1 LTAFDRVT
9 RDQDPLALL
18 PEASN
23 AVFNAAGKEDE
34 PVCLIGTRVGV
45 LDEIRA
51 WIDGEDKQH
60 IFWLSGW
67 AGTGKSTIARTVARE
82 YYDRKRLVA
91 SYFFSR
97 GGGDAGNATKF
108 VGTIARQLANKFPK
122 FKEQLRKALSEDE
135 GILRRVL
142 KDQWRELIITPLVH
156 LTVDSC
162 PSPVVIVVDALDEC
176 DTESSIRQ
184 VIQLLADT
192 KNLNQLLRILITSR
206 PEVPVRDEF
215 SRFLLG
221 EHHLILQDISKFI
234 VEQDISLFL
243 KHHLATISPEDE
255 VVAQL
260 VQKAAGLFIWAATAC
275 RFICE
280 GPSPEKR
287 LRIILKSSGSTPT
300 LNYHINGN
308 YVSLFQNIIRSLIW
322 NTSYLWF
329 WIAVACGFSHE
340 GVMVKRSLRTLVMG
354 NTTPDDH
361 LDVIYLT
368 VLDSSLRSSFTPQ
381 DIRDFHSMVRDVLGS
396 IVVLFSSLS
405 VKSLSNLL
413 SKPEKDLTW
422 TMNDLHALLDIPKNA
437 KHAVRLHHPSFRDF
451 LLNKKRCCDSYFWVD
466 EKQAHQ
472 ALFDSCLRL
481 LSTSLKQD
489 ICEVNAPGMLAAKL
503 ESGRVEQFL
512 PPEVQYACLYWIQ
525 HVQKSGAQLRDNG
538 QVHQFLQEH
547 LLHWL
552 EALGWIVK
560 VPEGVHAITSLESFV
575 SVSIPPAREKV
586 SANSSASQVNALFF
600 RVSSTTRSGSFS
612 TTG

>member
-1 LTAFDRVT
+1 LTAFNRFT

-23 AVFNAAGKEDE
+23 AAFNASGKEDKS
-34 PVCLIGTRVGV
+34 VCLPGTRVGV

-82 YYDRKRLVA
+82 YYDKERLVA
-91 SYFFSR
+91 TYFFSR

-108 VGTIARQLANKFPK
+108 VGTIARQLANKLPK
-122 FKEQLRKALSEDE
+122 FKEQLRKALLKDD
-135 GILRRVL
+135 GIPSRVL
-142 KDQWRELIITPLVH
+142 KDQWRELITSPLVR
-156 LTVDSC
+156 LAVDSY

-192 KNLNQLLRILITSR
+192 TNQNQRRLRILITSR
-206 PEVPVRDEF
+206 PDVPVRDEF
-215 SRFLLG
+215 AQVLPG
-221 EHHLILQDISKFI
+221 KHHLILQDISKFI

-243 KHHLATISPEDE
+243 KHRLATISPKDE

-260 VQKAAGLFIWAATAC
+260 VRKAAGLFIWAATAS
-275 RFICE
+275 RFIC
-280 GPSPEKR
+280 GGSSPEKR
-287 LRIILKSSGSTPT
+287 LGIILGSSSSTPT
-300 LNYHINGN
+300 SNYHINRI
-308 YVSLFQNIIRSLIW
+308 YISLFQSIMRSLVW
-322 NTSYLWF
+322 NTSYPLLM
-329 WIAVACGFSHE
+329 IAVACGFSHE

-354 NTTPDDH
+354 NTTPEDH

-368 VLDSSLRSSFTPQ
+368 ILDSSLRSSFTPQ
-381 DIRDFHSMVRDVLGS
+381 DIREFHSMIKGVLGS
-396 IVVLFSSLS
+396 IVVLFSPLSL
-405 VKSLSNLL
+405 KSLSNLL

-422 TMNDLHALLDIPKNA
+422 TMNDLHALLDIPKDA
-437 KHAVRLHHPSFRDF
+437 KHAVRLHHPSFWDF
-451 LLNKKRCCDSYFWVD
+451 LLDKKRCCDSYFWVD
-466 EKQAHQ
+466 EKQAHE
-472 ALFDSCLRL
+472 ALFDCCLRL

-489 ICEVNAPGMLAAKL
+489 ICEVNAPGVLAAKL

-512 PPEVQYACLYWIQ
+512 HPEVQYACLYWIQ
-525 HVQKSGAQLRDNG
+525 HVQKSGARLRDNG

-552 EALGWIVK
+552 ETLGWMGK
-560 VPEGVHAITSLESFV
+560 VPEGVHAIASLDSLV
-575 SVSIPPAREKV
+575 SVSIPPAREKE
-586 SANSSASQVNALFF
+586 F
-600 RVSSTTRSGSFS
+600 T
-612 TTG
+612 

>member
-1 LTAFDRVT
+1 MSLLDLYFCAYRHGLTAFDRST

-23 AVFNAAGKEDE
+23 AAFNASGKEDE
-34 PVCLIGTRVGV
+34 PICLHGTRVGI

-51 WIDGEDKQH
+51 WINRKDKQH

-82 YYDRKRLVA
+82 YYDKERLVA

-97 GGGDAGNATKF
+97 GGDDAGNATKF
-108 VGTIARQLANKFPK
+108 VSTIARQLANKLPK
-122 FKEQLRKALSEDE
+122 FKEQLRKALLKDE
-135 GILRRVL
+135 GILHRIL
-142 KDQWRELIITPLVH
+142 KDQWRELIITPLLH
-156 LTVDSC
+156 LAVDLY

-184 VIQLLADT
+184 TIQLLADT
-192 KNLNQLLRILITSR
+192 KNLNQQLLRILITSR

-215 SRFLLG
+215 SRFLPG
-221 EHHLILQDISKFI
+221 EQHLILQDISKFI

-243 KHHLATISPEDE
+243 KHHLAKISPEDE

-260 VQKAAGLFIWAATAC
+260 VRKAAGLFIWAATAS

-287 LRIILKSSGSTPT
+287 LRIILGSSGSTPT
-300 LNYHINGN
+300 SNYHISGI

-322 NTSYLWF
+322 DTGYLLF
-329 WIAVACGFSHE
+329 WIAVACGFSRE
-340 GVMVKRSLRTLVMG
+340 GVLVKRSLRTLVMG
-354 NTTPDDH
+354 NTTPEDH

-368 VLDSSLRSSFTPQ
+368 VLDSSLRLSFTPQ

-413 SKPEKDLTW
+413 SKSEKDLTW
-422 TMNDLHALLDIPKNA
+422 TMNDLHALLDIPKDT
-437 KHAVRLHHPSFRDF
+437 KHAIRLHHPSFRDF

-489 ICEVNAPGMLAAKL
+489 ICEVNAPGKLAAKL

-512 PPEVQYACLYWIQ
+512 PPEIQYACLYWIQ

-538 QVHQFLQEH
+538 QVHQFLQDY

-552 EALGWIVK
+552 EALGWMKK
-560 VPEGVHAITSLESFV
+560 VPEGVHAIASLESFI
-575 SVSIPPAREKV
+575 SVSIPPARKKISLTARLV
-586 SANSSASQVNALFF
+586 K
-600 RVSSTTRSGSFS
+600 
-612 TTG
+612 